1 MSTEAFIA
9 NFIDATDFQV
19 PVDITLD
26 TRLSSLAEWDSLAAL
41 GVIVMFDMIYK
52 KSVTGED
59 LYAATTVGDLYR
71 KVG

>member
-26 TRLSSLAEWDSLAAL
+26 TRLSALAEWDSLAAL

-59 LYAATTVGDLYR
+59 LYAAATVGDLYR